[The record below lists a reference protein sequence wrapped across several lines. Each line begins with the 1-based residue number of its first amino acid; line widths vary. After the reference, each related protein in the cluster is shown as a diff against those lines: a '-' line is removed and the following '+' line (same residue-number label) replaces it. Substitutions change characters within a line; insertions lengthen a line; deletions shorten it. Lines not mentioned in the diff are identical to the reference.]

1 VKKLRIECPLD
12 QQYADLYE
20 AALSIADAYLV
31 SMNRAIEANEANGG
45 RQLRTHL
52 VISVRIRSHA
62 SWTAMWCK
70 KVTVRDTE
78 ISRSLKGVRKTKP
91 SVAPVPGESLTIELP
106 KGDKAAYPAKTFR
119 SLPTEV
125 RDIARHHE
133 LLLAA
138 IRKAALENRQFK
150 KSTHYMV
157 RRTNLVIDDTYEAL
171 ALADELDQGY
181 QLYQREYLEWLSSDD
196 SS

>member
-1 VKKLRIECPLD
+1 
-12 QQYADLYE
+12 
-20 AALSIADAYLV
+20 
-31 SMNRAIEANEANGG
+31 M
-45 RQLRTHL
+45 
-52 VISVRIRSHA
+52 
-62 SWTAMWCK
+62 
-70 KVTVRDTE
+70 
-78 ISRSLKGVRKTKP
+78 
-91 SVAPVPGESLTIELP
+91 
-106 KGDKAAYPAKTFR
+106 
-119 SLPTEV
+119 
-125 RDIARHHE
+125 
-133 LLLAA
+133 LLAA

>member
-1 VKKLRIECPLD
+1 MKKIRIECPLD
-12 QQYADLYE
+12 QQYADLYQ

-119 SLPTEV
+119 ALPTEV
-125 RDIARHHE
+125 RNIARHHE
-133 LLLAA
+133 WLLAA

-157 RRTNLVIDDTYEAL
+157 RRTNLVIDDTYAAL
-171 ALADELDQGY
+171 AAAVELDQ
-181 QLYQREYLEWLSSDD
+181 LYQHDQLEWLSLDD
-196 SS
+196 SD

>member
-1 VKKLRIECPLD
+1 MKKLRIECPLD

-91 SVAPVPGESLTIELP
+91 SV
-106 KGDKAAYPAKTFR
+106 
-119 SLPTEV
+119 
-125 RDIARHHE
+125 
-133 LLLAA
+133 
-138 IRKAALENRQFK
+138 
-150 KSTHYMV
+150 
-157 RRTNLVIDDTYEAL
+157 
-171 ALADELDQGY
+171 
-181 QLYQREYLEWLSSDD
+181 
-196 SS
+196 